1 MYSSTKRGF
10 TLIEII
16 IAISIGSLLILV
28 ASASIRTGL
37 SYMQRGEERFNKGL
51 RERVALNFFTQQIT
65 SIHSSDA
72 ADKGIFFI
80 GDKDLF
86 SFISPLS
93 LNKYYTH
100 GLMICAYTITK
111 DEDNTYSFVYNERR
125 HLSNTYLNKLKDKFS
140 DEFGKEVEKGKFFD
154 VESVVFFQG
163 YQKITIEYL
172 GEVDPDEEEEKSPWK
187 EAWKDEGLPK
197 AIKITL
203 LKRGETQEVL
213 APIMVTS

>member
-1 MYSSTKRGF
+1 MCNSKERGF

-16 IAISIGSLLILV
+16 IAITIGSLLIIV
-28 ASASIRTGL
+28 ASASIKTGL
-37 SYMQRGEERFNKGL
+37 SFMQRGEERFNKGL

-65 SIHSSDA
+65 SIHSSGA
-72 ADKGIFFI
+72 ADKGTFFI
-80 GDKDLF
+80 GDKDLL

-93 LNKYYTH
+93 FNKYYDY
-100 GLMICAYTITK
+100 GLMICAYTIAK
-111 DEDNTYSFVYNERR
+111 DEDNTYSFIYKEKRL
-125 HLSNTYLNKLKDKFS
+125 LSNIYLNELKEKFS
-140 DEFGKEVEKGKFFD
+140 DEFGKDVEKSKFFD

-163 YQKITIEYL
+163 CQNIKIEYL
-172 GEVDPDEEEEKSPWK
+172 GEVDTDEEEEKSPWK
-187 EAWKDEGLPK
+187 EAWEDEGLPK